1 MSEAKN
7 EKNKETLK
15 RVLIV
20 IVLAV
25 VFGLYSRLCEYD
37 AQKELA
43 KYDYS
48 QVYALHGEVT
58 EIEDYVIDNS
68 TSYSVHVKLEDGK
81 EVVIHIGGDPT
92 NEYIG
97 KEVTVY
103 TDGYDYSFTQRGIA
117 MENSK
122 GQFINRF
129 VPCLLILALWF
140 LGVNYVGGW
149 TGIFSAIGS
158 TILVL
163 IIAYT

>member
-7 EKNKETLK
+7 EKDNETLK
-15 RVLIV
+15 KVLIV
-20 IVLAV
+20 AALAV

-48 QVYALHGEVT
+48 QVYALKGIVT
-58 EIEDYVIDNS
+58 EVEDFTLDNS
-68 TSYSVHVKLEDGK
+68 TSYSAHVRLEGGK
-81 EVVIHIGGDPT
+81 EVVIPLGGEPT
-92 NEYIG
+92 FDHVQ
-97 KEVTVY
+97 EVTVY
-103 TDGYDYSFTQRGIA
+103 TDGHVYYFTKQGVA

-158 TILVL
+158 TIFVL